1 MPRLIKVIHAGVL
14 IVLLGQDP
22 ATAQPPAAPPAVSSE
37 ALPVSLARIRRGL
50 AAPAEAPLTNS
61 VATFR
66 LTIEARPIRLDVPWR
81 DDSPAPFYVRTP
93 RTLYHHEFLSMV
105 TPEAFRSGALY
116 PMGVNVLEAW
126 PALRRAIRQ
135 AQEAKAREEVEA
147 ELREFE
153 RQQRAKRPPP

>member
-1 MPRLIKVIHAGVL
+1 VLGAGVL

-22 ATAQPPAAPPAVSSE
+22 VTAQPPAVPPAVSRE
-37 ALPVSLARIRRGL
+37 ALPVSLDRIRRGL
-50 AAPAEAPLTNS
+50 EAPAEAPLTSS

-81 DDSPAPFYVRTP
+81 DDSSTPFYVRTP

-116 PMGVNVLEAW
+116 PMGVNVLSAW

-135 AQEAKAREEVEA
+135 AQEAEVRAEVEA

-153 RQQRAKRPPP
+153 RQQREKRPRP